1 MQGVESCKGLAIFKE
16 GREDCGC
23 SGLERGVGQ
32 EDCQEM
38 WSERKTML
46 NTVKYHAKVF
56 VFYPESNGETVE
68 LFKSEI
74 IYLGHTNF
82 ENKIF
87 RYWDKPNKINNP
99 SSWYRITQERDHFT
113 TYYLCHLG

>member
-1 MQGVESCKGLAIFKE
+1 MI
-16 GREDCGC
+16 RE
-23 SGLERGVGQ
+23 
-32 EDCQEM
+32 EDYG
-38 WSERKTML
+38 KYY
-46 NTVKYHAKVF
+46 VKYHAKVF

-87 RYWDKPNKINNP
+87 RY
-99 SSWYRITQERDHFT
+99 
-113 TYYLCHLG
+113 